1 MFSWSLQYWWRVDEN
16 LKKTI
21 DSFMFCGKKWSRQDT
36 SGVYSYCYLE
46 VYLQKYF
53 WKYSWCPPA
62 GDIWLV
68 KPYKEEDLWVRPY
81 SNTFLM
87 LIFLALGCSRHGVLL
102 LVVVFIFF
110 IFMFCVYIAC
120 MHVCLPPVCLVTFLE
135 LWTIEPPCA
144 FWKSNLSFLQK
155 YVLFEQSPQPSC
167 WLVFAKDQA

>member
-110 IFMFCVYIAC
+110 YFYVLCVYCLHAC
-120 MHVCLPPVCLVTFLE
+120 LSTTCVPCDIPGVMDDWATMCVLE
-135 LWTIEPPCA
+135 IKSGFSAKICALWTI
-144 FWKSNLSFLQK
+144 
-155 YVLFEQSPQPSC
+155 SPTLL
-167 WLVFAKDQA
+167 LVGFC